1 MEKIQFYPVEISSK
15 NLPDRIAVSLYGR
28 TPEGKQICVH
38 HSFEP
43 YFYILGQNAEEL
55 KKRIDAENQ
64 VFVIKTETMSRN
76 YSGKATDAVKVT
88 VKPDS
93 FSEARSALK
102 KFGSILEADIPLTRK
117 YLIDKNITPLTLC
130 LAEGEFIEQRSRVSV
145 FNAESVMSSGT
156 DVMPELRILSVD
168 IETHSPVG
176 KLLVPENPILMIGF
190 SGENFN
196 KVITWKRFETSLDYV
211 EFVES

>member
-64 VFVIKTETMSRN
+64 VFVIKTAFR
-76 YSGKATDAVKVT
+76 
-88 VKPDS
+88 KP
-93 FSEARSALK
+93 AQRLKNSAAFLK
-102 KFGSILEADIPLTRK
+102 
-117 YLIDKNITPLTLC
+117 
-130 LAEGEFIEQRSRVSV
+130 
-145 FNAESVMSSGT
+145 
-156 DVMPELRILSVD
+156 RIFL
-168 IETHSPVG
+168 
-176 KLLVPENPILMIGF
+176 
-190 SGENFN
+190 
-196 KVITWKRFETSLDYV
+196 
-211 EFVES
+211 